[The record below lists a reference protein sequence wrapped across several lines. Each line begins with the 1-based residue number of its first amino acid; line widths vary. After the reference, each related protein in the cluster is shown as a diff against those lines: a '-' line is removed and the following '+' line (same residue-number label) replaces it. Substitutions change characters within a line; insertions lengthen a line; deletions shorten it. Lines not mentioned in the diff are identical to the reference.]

1 MFKTA
6 LITIVV
12 CVLALFLLVSLMSS
26 NQAGRERRKQEAIRE
41 LDRKNA
47 QDAAKATGVAS
58 EADRAKAA
66 QQNLD
71 VDQAVANLRSSDRD
85 VLNEAIQKIQIYR
98 ACKAVPDLMHVLKES
113 SDDYIAGISA
123 QTIAL
128 CRDPS
133 TYDTIVDEFLRR
145 NATPSMISAVGE
157 IDTSDERVPE
167 KLDKLIAEPNQ
178 DEDVLKFA
186 RRARSQFHL
195 AQNKGN

>member
-26 NQAGRERRKQEAIRE
+26 NRAGRERRKQEAIRE

-47 QDAAKATGVAS
+47 QDAPKATGVAS

-66 QQNLD
+66 QRNLD
-71 VDQAVANLRSSDRD
+71 VDQAIANLRSSDRD

-98 ACKAVPDLMHVLKES
+98 ACKAVPDLMQVLKES

-157 IDTSDERVPE
+157 VDTSDERVPE

-178 DEDVLKFA
+178 DEDVLNFA
-186 RRARSQFHL
+186 RRVRSQFHL
-195 AQNKGN
+195 AQNQGH